1 MNKTHLSRRA
11 SRYAATLAA
20 AGLITAPLLLATTG
34 SAAGDQETPAERC
47 QRQTAEYNAGMEA
60 AWRAAHPGEE
70 PSGTEWP
77 PFICH
82 DIPTPSVSTLP
93 HLPPGLPTGDGNG
106 NGNGTGSGTGDG
118 NTGGTEPA
126 PERTHRYEGFDR
138 PDSQYQQDM
147 ALGAPRTG
155 LAERMNTDEPTDTTR
170 PSSGDTARSNAREVV
185 PWDTTIT
192 DDNGDSRD
200 VRVVDTPDGPA
211 VITDDGTATGEVLT
225 TDTDSGST
233 SVTRQDG
240 LEGRQLAVP
249 TNTEDSRVDR
259 EAADS
264 TGAAPTSAAMPA
276 PGVADTASEASGGAG
291 DDAAGLPV
299 GPLGAGGALAG
310 AAGAI
315 LADRRRRDG
324 VHRGDINWGNG
335 REQSL
340 LLIEGPDSPREH
352 RFAMDVPAGGQMVN
366 NADGSV
372 DIVDADGNVVEHVK
386 APWAYDALGRP
397 VETHFE
403 IDNETGEL
411 VQIVDPERT
420 TPLPILADPDKE
432 KTAGESE
439 DGSALRGA
447 SAGAQAGAA
456 IAGQQNGQ
464 RRQDNND
471 FSRAANGNQN
481 PADTGQETENDPT
494 SVGIVDT
501 TGRSDGDTW
510 TEDLGNGE
518 TATYTI
524 PDGTG
529 GQTVDAHIER
539 EDGTFTDTRS
549 VKNDVGGWD
558 AWSNN
563 DDGTSAYGQSNQD
576 DGTHYSEH
584 YDTAPTPQATVEPD
598 VTSQANADNSQGT
611 VLANN
616 PDGTQSYGDYQRTGD
631 NQYDMQVQNPDDSV
645 SDIQSTQ
652 RDDAGVS
659 TQVDDQD
666 GSRVSTDGEN
676 VVPLDD
682 AGNDISQDQDLDPNT
697 GKFYNS
703 ETGEWVN
710 GAVVDGVDTP
720 VYRLDDG
727 NLVWGMNNDNGGTD
741 WVMVKPSGEAAVVRR
756 LEWNP
761 DGSPVV
767 TGHDPFTG
775 DAIEEVSAD
784 GTDGPSEVAKLS
796 ANAISGAMIDGT
808 AEGIAGP
815 GGATTILGKT
825 GENLARGASSA
836 AFGTVLGTA
845 MDMNE
850 GMGAAEAITTNAAGG
865 AAGWVAGAATGAA
878 LGTLIPVPGVG
889 TALGFAT
896 GAVVSYL
903 TTDYLQG
910 KLDD

>member
-155 LAERMNTDEPTDTTR
+155 LAERMDTDEPTDTTR

-225 TDTDSGST
+225 TDTDSGVT
-233 SVTRQDG
+233 GVTRQDG
-240 LEGRQLAVP
+240 LEGRQL
-249 TNTEDSRVDR
+249 TDRDSSNGR
-259 EAADS
+259 ADS
-264 TGAAPTSAAMPA
+264 TDRDDTDDTSGATPTSAAMPA

-291 DDAAGLPV
+291 DDTTGLPV

-324 VHRGDINWGNG
+324 VHCGDINWGNG

-340 LLIEGPDSPREH
+340 LLLEGPDSPREH

-403 IDNETGEL
+403 VDNETGAL

-420 TPLPILADPDKE
+420 TLLPILADPDKE
-432 KTAGESE
+432 KK
-439 DGSALRGA
+439 DG
-447 SAGAQAGAA
+447 
-456 IAGQQNGQ
+456 
-464 RRQDNND
+464 
-471 FSRAANGNQN
+471 
-481 PADTGQETENDPT
+481 
-494 SVGIVDT
+494 VGIVDT

-518 TATYTI
+518 TATHTI
-524 PDGTG
+524 PEGTG
-529 GQTVDAHIER
+529 GQTVDTRIER

-549 VKNDVGGWD
+549 VQNDVGGWD

-576 DGTHYSEH
+576 DGTHFSEH
-584 YDTAPTPQATVEPD
+584 YDTAPTPQATVQPD

-631 NQYDMQVQNPDDSV
+631 NQYEMQVQNPDESI

-666 GSRVSTDGEN
+666 GPRVSTDGET

-682 AGNDISQDQDLDPNT
+682 SGNDTSQNPSPDPNT
-697 GKFYNS
+697 GRFYDP

-710 GAVVDGVDTP
+710 GAVIGGVQIH
-720 VYRLDDG
+720 RGDDG
-727 NLVWGMNNDNGGTD
+727 KLTD
-741 WVMVKPSGEAAVVRR
+741 A
-756 LEWNP
+756 
-761 DGSPVV
+761 DGN
-767 TGHDPFTG
+767 
-775 DAIEEVSAD
+775 EVSVERSGNGQLEAIDAAAAGYDLGTQSPLEARIKEIEAD
-784 GTDGPSEVAKLS
+784 QASGRISPKDAAEQISVLKGAGHALGTL
-796 ANAISGAMIDGT
+796 GT
-808 AEGIAGP
+808 GLGIAVD
-815 GGATTILGKT
+815 IQD
-825 GENLARGASSA
+825 GESP
-836 AFGTVLGTA
+836 
-845 MDMNE
+845 E
-850 GMGAAEAITTNAAGG
+850 KAITTNTVGAVGGGLAGAGTYTLIGLGAAAAGVTAPAWG
-865 AAGWVAGAATGAA
+865 TAVAVTTVSA
-878 LGTLIPVPGVG
+878 GVG
-889 TALGFAT
+889 IVATKGAKMTWDWFA
-896 GAVVSYL
+896 
-903 TTDYLQG
+903 D
-910 KLDD
+910 